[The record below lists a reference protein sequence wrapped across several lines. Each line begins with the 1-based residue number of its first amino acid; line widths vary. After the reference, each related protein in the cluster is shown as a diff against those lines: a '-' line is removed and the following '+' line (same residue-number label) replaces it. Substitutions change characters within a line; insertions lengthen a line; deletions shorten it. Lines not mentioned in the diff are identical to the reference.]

1 MSTRAKFLIDRI
13 ARDSQILQDKTTWK
27 SKLDDKINILDV
39 ELRTKLEAYND
50 SLTSMKSVY
59 ETKLKEKQALEL
71 VVKSRQDQLNQSE
84 LKKKE
89 VQSQVAIL
97 ELDLQLLMKNLELK
111 MDKKTSLE
119 SHVGDLNA
127 LEHSLK
133 TPAGNDD
140 DEIKYELAM
149 ELLKKSAFLLEK
161 NEEDDPR
168 LSSLKTMKMKYEA
181 SSGIGGIMA
190 PQSVQD
196 SEQLN

>member
-1 MSTRAKFLIDRI
+1 MIDRI
-13 ARDSQILQDKTTWK
+13 ARDSQILEDKTKWK
-27 SKLDDKINILDV
+27 SKLDEKINILDV
-39 ELRTKLEAYND
+39 ELRTKLDAYND
-50 SLTSMKSVY
+50 SLSSMKSVY

-97 ELDLQLLMKNLELK
+97 ELDLQLLLKNLELK

-119 SHVGDLNA
+119 SHVGDLDA
-127 LEHSLK
+127 LQESLK
-133 TPAGNDD
+133 TPAGTGD

-161 NEEDDPR
+161 NKEEDNR
-168 LSSLKTMKMKYEA
+168 LSSMKTMKMTYEA
-181 SSGIGGIMA
+181 NGAPNVQMA
-190 PQSVQD
+190 PSVND